1 MTEESDGQA
10 VKPRQ
15 ALMTALPPKE
25 RAAVLCLVHEAR
37 ADGDLLAAWPDPTI
51 NETVIVIGDPLEP
64 IGICTLSF
72 AQPGVARIRSLVV
85 RDRFRLQG
93 YGRALVSAALVAAE
107 ARNARTLAADV
118 PTESDCFAELLLN
131 HCDAEA
137 ISQRLE
143 IAVRPTID

>member
-1 MTEESDGQA
+1 MTEESNVHA
-10 VKPRQ
+10 VEPRQ
-15 ALMTALPPKE
+15 ALMMALPPAE
-25 RAAVLCLVHEAR
+25 RAAVLRLVHEAR
-37 ADGDLLAAWPDPTI
+37 VDGDLPAAWPDPTI

-72 AQPGVARIRSLVV
+72 AQPGVARIGSLVV
-85 RDRFRLQG
+85 RDRCRLQG
-93 YGRALVSAALVAAE
+93 YGRALVLAALVAAE

-118 PTESDCFAELLLN
+118 PTESERFAELLLD

-143 IAVRPTID
+143 IAVLPTID